1 MNMVMQEVL
10 IKLIRSTWNIV
21 DIPNHKLDEMLVIL
35 DEAFTDLKAQALIDE
50 EYDVLTKQLNMSFQ
64 RVFE

>member
-1 MNMVMQEVL
+1 MVMQEVL